1 MDELAVLDREA
12 FAQVWGRVDPKGGGP
27 VEVAGPPEA
36 AEPPETRE
44 LPEAGEGQ
52 GLQQLV
58 LTLLQDEAGYRDMAR
73 RGGRSAGTLRELERR
88 KLAQARRAGSA
99 YFLLSGVRY
108 WPRATVS
115 PRAAEPPLPALRR
128 RFLAERELAERLAGL
143 SQGAADEG
151 LIGLYAALAGET
163 RDMADALRRAV
174 EREMS

>member
-12 FAQVWGRVDPKGGGP
+12 FAQVWGRVDPSGGGP
-27 VEVAGPPEA
+27 VEVARPAEA
-36 AEPPETRE
+36 EEPPKTRE
-44 LPEAGEGQ
+44 LPETGEGQ
-52 GLQQLV
+52 GLQELV

-73 RGGRSAGTLRELERR
+73 RGGRSAGVLRELERR

-99 YFLLSGVRY
+99 YFLLGGVRY

-115 PRAAEPPLPALRR
+115 ARTPEPHLPALRR
-128 RFLAERELAERLAGL
+128 RFLAERQLAERLEAL
-143 SQGAADEG
+143 SQEAADQV

-174 EREMS
+174 EREMG